1 MFKTIIRINFILFFI
16 SSLSIAQT
24 ISEIKVDG
32 NKRISKES
40 IIIFGDI
47 DFNKDYNDDD
57 LNTVFKNIYDTNFF
71 KEIKLN
77 KLRDKF
83 F

>member
-47 DFNKDYNDDD
+47 DFNKSYNDDD
-57 LNTVFKNIYDTNFF
+57 LDMVLKNIYETNFF
-71 KEIKLN
+71 KEINLKINNSIL
-77 KLRDKF
+77 
-83 F
+83 